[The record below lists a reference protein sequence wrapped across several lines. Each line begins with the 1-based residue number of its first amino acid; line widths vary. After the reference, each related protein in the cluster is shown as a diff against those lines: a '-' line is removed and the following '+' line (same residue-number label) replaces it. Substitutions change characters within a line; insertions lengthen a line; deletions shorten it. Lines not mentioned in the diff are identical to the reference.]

1 MLRQPPKRKL
11 MPLRPRELPLTKID
25 RLRDRLISK
34 PLVFQTKRDLSAK
47 DRIDP
52 HLGTLNGDNQEKEVE
67 VEEVVTNKE
76 LQSKLKK
83 PGVEL
88 GTRDGSKPGTKATGD
103 GTSMNGNNT
112 TKNAKLKVCAKE
124 DAPLNTKYKK

>member
-1 MLRQPPKRKL
+1 M
-11 MPLRPRELPLTKID
+11 
-25 RLRDRLISK
+25 
-34 PLVFQTKRDLSAK
+34 
-47 DRIDP
+47 
-52 HLGTLNGDNQEKEVE
+52 
-67 VEEVVTNKE
+67 EEEVTNKE